1 MAIIPNRRSRR
12 NQNLC
17 PLPLFAWAAAQ
28 PLRAHPRAVKRLSQR
43 FGLSA
48 PLALTI
54 AELAGLNME
63 VDNV

>member
-1 MAIIPNRRSRR
+1 MNRLPKHRLRR
-12 NQNLC
+12 KAELC
-17 PLPLFAWAAAQ
+17 PLPLFTWAASQ
-28 PLRAHPRAVKRLSQR
+28 PLRPHHRAVKRLSQR

>member
-1 MAIIPNRRSRR
+1 MKRITNRRCRR
-12 NQNLC
+12 NENLC
-17 PLPLFAWAAAQ
+17 PLPLFAWAATQ
-28 PLRAHPRAVKRLSQR
+28 LVRSHPRAVKRLSQR

-48 PLALTI
+48 PLALAI